1 MNKEIGF
8 TLIEVLVGVV
18 LIMALGLGIV
28 GLQTILTKNQTWL
41 WQNYLNINQA
51 NDSIQVLAK
60 ELRAARPGDNAAY
73 PLETAFD
80 QEIRFYSDIDLDG
93 ETEKVRYILNDTQ
106 FVKSVIEP
114 VGYPATYP
122 EEEEKTIVLT
132 DFVRNGAS
140 PVFYYYNGN
149 WPEDT
154 ENNPLS
160 TPVRLSDTKLIRIY
174 LRLNPKSDQPDK
186 DFILESYIQIRML
199 KENL

>member
-8 TLIEVLVGVV
+8 TLIEVLVGMV

-28 GLQTILTKNQTWL
+28 GLQTILAKNQTWI

-51 NDSIQVLAK
+51 NDSIRVLAK
-60 ELRAARPGDNAAY
+60 ELRSARPGDNAAY

-93 ETEKVRYILNDTQ
+93 KTEKIRYILNDTQ

-114 VGYPATYP
+114 VGYPAAYP
-122 EEEEKTIVLT
+122 EEEEKTTVLT
-132 DFVRNGAS
+132 DFVRNGTN
-140 PVFYYYNGN
+140 PVFYYYNGD

-160 TPVRLSDTKLIRIY
+160 TPIRLSDTKLIRVY
-174 LRLNPKSDQPDK
+174 LHLNPKSDEPDK